1 MLLSTIVLSNRLHIL
16 RLTHSLFVFRLRL
29 SGGTTV
35 DLGTIYWKRVLLG
48 GFLSE
53 AAVMAVLSIV
63 SFVARL
69 LTGYLSGVIAARV
82 G

>member
-1 MLLSTIVLSNRLHIL
+1 
-16 RLTHSLFVFRLRL
+16 
-29 SGGTTV
+29 V

-69 LTGYLSGVIAARV
+69 LTGYLAGVIAARV

>member
-1 MLLSTIVLSNRLHIL
+1 MLLTTIVLSNTLRIL
-16 RLTHSLFVFRLRL
+16 RLTDSLFLFRLRL

-53 AAVMAVLSIV
+53 AAVAVLSIIA
-63 SFVARL
+63 FVTRH
-69 LTGYLSGVIAARV
+69 GYLAGVIAARV